1 MTIDSRLRRFGFRT
15 SEVRGPRHCR
25 ILPFLFCRTGERF
38 ALFPAHPLMC
48 QTAIAH
54 TSFLEAIAIEKNS
67 NMNGMSIMSVGY
79 GMAETYTHVRP
90 RSFHQN
96 ARTPKATGRFALMS
110 DLWPPESSHFSSCLL
125 PPHTIGS
132 SEIC

>member
-1 MTIDSRLRRFGFRT
+1 
-15 SEVRGPRHCR
+15 
-25 ILPFLFCRTGERF
+25 
-38 ALFPAHPLMC
+38 MC

-96 ARTPKATGRFALMS
+96 ARTPKATYRTFCFDVGSLASGVFSLLILSFA
-110 DLWPPESSHFSSCLL
+110 PT
-125 PPHTIGS
+125 PHTL
-132 SEIC
+132 